1 MKMKINQ
8 FALIALMTVSL
19 GYSQI
24 KKDKDRNAI
33 KSMCG
38 CYEVTF
44 NFSETFQHTKDS
56 TYEASPDK
64 ISGGLEWAQL
74 IKDEEDEIAIQ
85 HLLIVGPPNDKQ
97 IIKHWRQQWTYQEQD
112 LYLFDGDNQW
122 NYQELPYDEV
132 VGQWTQKVYQVDDSP
147 RYEGSAT
154 WVHVDGKS
162 YWEDTTPAPLPRR
175 EFSIRDDYNVT
186 LRTNRHE
193 IKPFGWVH
201 DQDNKKVIR
210 KDDKEDVILAEEKGY
225 NVYRKVADKR
235 CKLAQDWW
243 EEHKDFW
250 SLVKS
255 EWSRIYAKEK
265 DIQLKKEVDGKP
277 IFMHM
282 FALQDEDH
290 DRQKV
295 RETIDMFLKQ

>member
-1 MKMKINQ
+1 MSKLNCIGI
-8 FALIALMTVSL
+8 FLLLSVI
-19 GYSQI
+19 GYSQA
-24 KKDKDRNAI
+24 KKDKDRAAI

-64 ISGGLEWAQL
+64 ITGGLEWAQL

-97 IIKHWRQQWTYQEQD
+97 IIKHWRQQWIYQNQE
-112 LYLFDGDNQW
+112 LYVFNGDNEW
-122 NYQELPYDEV
+122 NYKKLPYDEV

-186 LRTNRHE
+186 LRTNRQE
-193 IKPFGWVH
+193 IMPFGWVH
-201 DQDNKKVIR
+201 DQDNKKVVR
-210 KDDKEDVILAEEKGY
+210 QDGQEDIVLAEEKGY
-225 NVYRKVADKR
+225 NVYKKVPDER
-235 CKLAQDWW
+235 CQLAQEWW
-243 EEHKDFW
+243 QEHQDYW
-250 SLVKS
+250 ALVKE
-255 EWSRIYAKEK
+255 EWQKVFDKAS
-265 DIQLKKEVDGKP
+265 DIQLNKEVDGKP

-282 FALQDEDH
+282 FALQDEDY

-295 RETIDMFLKQ
+295 KETLQMFLK